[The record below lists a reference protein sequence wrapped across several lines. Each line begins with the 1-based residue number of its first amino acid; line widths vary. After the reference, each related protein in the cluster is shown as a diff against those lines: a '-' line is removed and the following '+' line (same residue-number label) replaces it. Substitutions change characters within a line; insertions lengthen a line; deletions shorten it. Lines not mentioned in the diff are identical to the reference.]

1 MLHIITLL
9 CLLLSLYQSGVPV
22 TSDPRF
28 LQQVY
33 LEVQAHG
40 VQAAT
45 ERLHSD
51 LPGFLSEAGIE
62 NTAEPEID
70 IEKLDYEEEL
80 KKLGFYKDETT
91 DSKLNLRNAVLRFQ
105 SSCNLKADGKWN
117 DQCLEILVKQLVTG
131 TIGCEDQIESPPTE
145 GKWITINKT
154 KRILTLYENKKVLQ
168 KYPVAVGNPPS
179 LTPHGKFTVVS
190 KVVNPAWGGGGYAK
204 PVKGGI
210 PQNPLGY
217 RWMGL
222 SYKDGGTLG
231 IHGNNSPYSIGTNVS
246 HGCIRMINSDVEQLF
261 TVVPESAPVWIGTKE
276 KLKEWG
282 IEQPEYS
289 LHAEAGPDEG
299 TFLN

>member
-1 MLHIITLL
+1 MQHFITLL
-9 CLLLSLYQSGVPV
+9 FLLLSLYQSGIPV
-22 TSDPRF
+22 TTDPRF
-28 LQQVY
+28 MQQVF
-33 LEVQAHG
+33 LEVQVHG
-40 VQAAT
+40 VQGAT
-45 ERLHSD
+45 ERLQSD
-51 LPGFLSEAGIE
+51 LPGFLLEAGIE
-62 NTAEPEID
+62 DTAAPEID
-70 IEKLDYEEEL
+70 IESLDYEEEL

-105 SSCNLKADGKWN
+105 SSCNLEADGKWN
-117 DQCLEILVKQLVTG
+117 DKCLAILVKQLTTG
-131 TIGCEDQIESPPTE
+131 IADCEDQIESPPTE

-154 KRILTLYENKKVLQ
+154 KRILTLYENTKVLQ
-168 KYPVAVGNPPS
+168 KYPVAIGNPPS

-190 KVVNPAWGGGGYAK
+190 KVVNPTWGGGGYAK

-261 TVVPESAPVWIGTKE
+261 TVVPKSSPVWIGTE
-276 KLKEWG
+276 EVLKEWNVV
-282 IEQPEYS
+282 QPEYG
-289 LHAEAGPDEG
+289 EE

>member
-28 LQQVY
+28 LQQVC
-33 LEVQAHG
+33 LEVQVYG

-45 ERLHSD
+45 ERLQSD
-51 LPGFLSEAGIE
+51 LPGFLLQADIE
-62 NTAEPEID
+62 DTTIPEID
-70 IEKLDYEEEL
+70 MEKLDYEEEL
-80 KKLGFYKDETT
+80 KKLGFYKDETS
-91 DSKLNLRNAVLRFQ
+91 DSKLNLRNAVLQFQ
-105 SSCNLKADGKWN
+105 SSCNLKVDGKWSE
-117 DQCLEILVKQLVTG
+117 QCLEILANQLMTG
-131 TIGCEDQIESPPTE
+131 ITDCEDQIASPPTE

-168 KYPVAVGNPPS
+168 KYPVAIGNPPS

-190 KVVNPAWGGGGYAK
+190 RVVNPTWGGGGYAK

-261 TVVPESAPVWIGTKE
+261 TVVPISAPVWIGTE
-276 KLKEWG
+276 EVLKEWNVV
-282 IEQPEYS
+282 QPEY
-289 LHAEAGPDEG
+289 GEG